1 MVHLLSN
8 RASLNVSEMAVRAQN
23 HENHVLNLIFFLSLN
38 TQKWSM
44 CSIKN
49 DVAHFKSSFHIFR
62 PPPEMCL
69 IWNRYL
75 CLKCKISIMLPA
87 NMDAKFVIF
96 LVSLGSKICLTLVP
110 CETFATPPIPL
121 YGPLVV
127 WSNSGI
133 IRLLGYRYSYEVLNN
148 KFTLL

>member
-1 MVHLLSN
+1 
-8 RASLNVSEMAVRAQN
+8 
-23 HENHVLNLIFFLSLN
+23 
-38 TQKWSM
+38 
-44 CSIKN
+44 
-49 DVAHFKSSFHIFR
+49 
-62 PPPEMCL
+62 
-69 IWNRYL
+69 
-75 CLKCKISIMLPA
+75 MLPA